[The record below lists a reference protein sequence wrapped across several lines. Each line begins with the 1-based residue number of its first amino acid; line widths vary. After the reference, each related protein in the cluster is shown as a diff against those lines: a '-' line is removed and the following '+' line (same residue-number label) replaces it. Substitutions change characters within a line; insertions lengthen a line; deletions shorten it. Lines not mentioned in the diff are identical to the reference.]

1 MPPDSAHIILSLL
14 GLFQTVATE
23 SLPWSEE
30 EIELNYN
37 GQFHTCLLIPL
48 RDYLQKGVQFTV
60 IKTKHLYVL
69 EDPNCQQNED
79 SKSLSSVK
87 SMFIP
92 QYVFFGS
99 ILFGFKG

>member
-1 MPPDSAHIILSLL
+1 MPPDSARIILSLL

-48 RDYLQKGVQFTV
+48 RDYLQKGVKFTV

-69 EDPNCQQNED
+69 EDPNSQQNED